1 MATEGA
7 VGRQHQLT
15 QQPGGAEGR
24 IQLHQPSL
32 AAFIGFRNGQIA
44 EAVDGGHRQ
53 IEIDRAVAQALLAQL
68 LGQSNQLLQEGQ
80 LILERLEGG
89 RCGAGLGL
97 ALGEGLQCRLVD
109 HAVGADGAAGEAV
122 VLQNSIGAEVQGHGE
137 GSGAAAQR
145 EGRRLAQAGRQQRQ
159 PGAAHTEGLALLPQV
174 LIEGAAEADPFG
186 HGRGVYPQAQ
196 AVVEA
201 FQRDR
206 GQDRCLGAIPALQQQ
221 GRQGGEIVAVLA
233 VQRFGN
239 GLGRCRPVAQVVL
252 GEQQI
257 KIGLRTRIHR
267 QTARHM
273 ALGGQLSHGEAIHLH
288 LHHGLL
294 GGLQVLG
301 IAGGEL
307 HRREQP
313 VVEGHGHQ
321 PFVLL
326 LHMGQ
331 QAGGAALEDALH
343 AAFG

>member
-1 MATEGA
+1 M
-7 VGRQHQLT
+7 
-15 QQPGGAEGR
+15 
-24 IQLHQPSL
+24 
-32 AAFIGFRNGQIA
+32 
-44 EAVDGGHRQ
+44 
-53 IEIDRAVAQALLAQL
+53 
-68 LGQSNQLLQEGQ
+68 
-80 LILERLEGG
+80 
-89 RCGAGLGL
+89 
-97 ALGEGLQCRLVD
+97 
-109 HAVGADGAAGEAV
+109 
-122 VLQNSIGAEVQGHGE
+122 
-137 GSGAAAQR
+137 
-145 EGRRLAQAGRQQRQ
+145 
-159 PGAAHTEGLALLPQV
+159 

-186 HGRGVYPQAQ
+186 HGRGVHPEAQ

-206 GQDRCLGAIPALQQQ
+206 RQDRCLAAVPALQQQ

-233 VQRFGN
+233 VQRFGS

-257 KIGLRTRIHR
+257 EIGLRTRIHS
-267 QTARHM
+267 QAARHM
-273 ALGGQLSHGEAIHLH
+273 ALGRQLPDGEAIHLH

-294 GGLQVLG
+294 GRLQVLG

-343 AAFG
+343 ATFG